1 MQIKETKILL
11 DDFLLFLS
19 IFCKKQNSEKMDEK
33 NRQTAAI
40 ITVDLNPEF
49 LQYWEENIVQLQF
62 CQDFTDL
69 ISV

>member
-33 NRQTAAI
+33 NRQIAVI
-40 ITVDLNPEF
+40 IPVDLNPEH
-49 LQYWEENIVQLQF
+49 LHRWSTSWSIPSIRY
-62 CQDFTDL
+62 
-69 ISV
+69 